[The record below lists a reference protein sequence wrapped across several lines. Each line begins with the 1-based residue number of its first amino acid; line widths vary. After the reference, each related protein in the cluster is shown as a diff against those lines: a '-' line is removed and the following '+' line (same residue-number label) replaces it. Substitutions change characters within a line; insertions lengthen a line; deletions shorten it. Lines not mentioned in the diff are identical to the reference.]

1 MPLLDRQRT
10 TAVVVGA
17 PPAAYFA
24 TSAVFHYLGPAFA
37 VLLFARL
44 EPLGVAGLRIATAAV
59 VLAAWRRPWRQAR
72 RWSSATCRLVVG
84 WGLVL
89 ATMNVC
95 FYEAIARLPLGTVAA
110 IEFVPVVALAS
121 LGARTPRNGLALL
134 LAVGGVAL
142 LTDGRLEGE
151 PVGVAFA
158 AANAVLFMLYI
169 VLGHRFAAAGAG
181 SGVDGLA
188 ASMLVAAV
196 ACMPLAFHAAAPAL
210 TAPALLL
217 AAIGVGI
224 ASSVVPY

>member
-1 MPLLDRQRT
+1 MQLLDRQRA
-10 TAVVVGA
+10 TAAVVGA
-17 PPAAYFA
+17 PPAAYFT

-59 VLAAWRRPWRQAR
+59 ILGVWRRPWRLFRA
-72 RWSSATCRLVVG
+72 WPPATRRLVVA

-110 IEFVPVVALAS
+110 IEFVPVVVLAS
-121 LGARTPRNGLALL
+121 LGARTPRNGAALA

-142 LTDGRLEGE
+142 LTNVQLDGQPL
-151 PVGVAFA
+151 GVAFA

-169 VLGHRFAAAGAG
+169 VLGHRVAAGGA
-181 SGVDGLA
+181 
-188 ASMLVAAV
+188 
-196 ACMPLAFHAAAPAL
+196 
-210 TAPALLL
+210 
-217 AAIGVGI
+217 
-224 ASSVVPY
+224 